1 MSSNLD
7 EGALPAAEPEVELDD
22 DALLAALI
30 LAPQAFSRNRF
41 FTMFEAPEK
50 RRIRRRAARVRGIIR
65 QLLQPERG
73 RAELVGER
81 ILEDGRVLLRYT
93 INEIGFARTA
103 ALSQLEAGV
112 LRYALAKAGKGT
124 LNAADGEL
132 VREALSRLSEGLQLE
147 LPA

>member
-7 EGALPAAEPEVELDD
+7 EGALPAAEREVELDD

-41 FTMFEAPEK
+41 FKLFEAPEK
-50 RRIRRRAARVRGIIR
+50 RRIRRRAARVRGIIG

-81 ILEDGRVLLRYT
+81 ILDDGRVLLRYT
-93 INEIGFARTA
+93 INEMGFARTA

-124 LNAADGEL
+124 LSAADGQL
-132 VREALSRLSEGLQLE
+132 VREALSRLTDGLKLE